1 MDWDEE
7 SELLRS
13 GRIAGPSSID
23 GPRKAV
29 LNDLDRH
36 VPMPIAAPHLQPA
49 EEETPLQQLIR
60 HWTNERHAPDILP
73 AQEDLLMSV
82 LDHIHRQVHSR
93 RCICSPN

>member
-7 SELLRS
+7 YELLRS
-13 GRIAGPSSID
+13 GRIAGSSYMD
-23 GPRKAV
+23 LPRKPA
-29 LNDLDRH
+29 LDDLDRD
-36 VPMPIAAPHLQPA
+36 VPMPIAALPLQPA

-82 LDHIHRQVHSR
+82 LDHIRRQVHSK
-93 RCICSPN
+93 RCIYSTG

>member
-7 SELLRS
+7 YELLRG

-23 GPRKAV
+23 RPRQAA
-29 LNDLDRH
+29 LDDLDRD
-36 VPMPIAAPHLQPA
+36 VPMPIAAPSLQPA

-82 LDHIHRQVHSR
+82 LDHIRRQVHSK
-93 RCICSPN
+93 RCIYSPS